1 MPQSSAEAAAQREY
15 YQRSNG
21 PVAGADPT
29 FKKQPNKL
37 LRQYQKHGHIPKHFK
52 SWEEI
57 NEAFK
62 ELVEVQGLSEET
74 ARERIGITRR
84 NPNNKPIIGLY
95 DRYEKGNYINARNI
109 NEDWNPEAEDRV
121 RRIKGEDAV
130 EQERLRQR
138 DTWGDNKTRVAERPY
153 GPAEPNARDDAQR
166 VQKKMSENTGLKA
179 DPFDRGRQ
187 VHRGHGNSASG
198 SGAGVDRANVDP
210 EWGPINVNGHAG
222 VPGNPRFHPD
232 TMADLNMPGTTDAA
246 YWNKQLE
253 DAGLTIT
260 PRSMSQAGDFMAADE
275 GQEVF
280 GRKGNG
286 DYIVGPSKDPVRRPP
301 ETIAARQDLRNQ
313 LQQQGVRGARAQADS
328 QSTLLETTDAT
339 PQSGPV
345 KTNRNQV
352 TVQDQTPKANG
363 KLPPPRVS
371 VQVPKAGVRAARKA
385 AALAPLAGLGI
396 SLGSAA
402 QAAQKGDYM
411 GASGHLIEGAVG
423 EVPVVG
429 DAAVEAAQGSPL
441 ADGTVTGREQELK
454 NNPTYYGRKGPNV
467 PTPAQSQRAAEL
479 RVNPQAERG
488 YETLGRGLQWGFRKL
503 QELFIK

>member
-21 PVAGADPT
+21 PVVGGDPT
-29 FKKQPNKL
+29 FKTQPNKL
-37 LRQYQKHGHIPKHFK
+37 LRQYQKHGHIPKRFK

-57 NEAFK
+57 NEVFK

-138 DTWGDNKTRVAERPY
+138 DTWGDNKTRLAERPN
-153 GPAEPNARDDAQR
+153 GPVEPNARDDAQR
-166 VQKKMSENTGLKA
+166 VQKKMSEKIGLKD

-210 EWGPINVNGHAG
+210 EWGPINVDGHAG

-232 TMADLNMPGTTDAA
+232 VMADLNMPSTTDAA

-280 GRKGNG
+280 GKKGNG

-301 ETIAARQDLRNQ
+301 ETIAARQDLRYQ
-313 LQQQGVRGARAQADS
+313 LQQQGVPGARAQADS

-339 PQSGPV
+339 RQSGPV

-352 TVQDQTPKANG
+352 TVQDQTPRANG
-363 KLPPPRVS
+363 KLPKSRVS
-371 VQVPKAGVRAARKA
+371 VQVPKGGASKKLGKLSKALKIPMIGGLIAGGTT
-385 AALAPLAGLGI
+385 LATGGTP
-396 SLGSAA
+396 A
-402 QAAQKGDYM
+402 QAA
-411 GASGHLIEGAVG
+411 GAFVDAENPIDGGAVG
-423 EVPVVG
+423 
-429 DAAVEAAQGSPL
+429 
-441 ADGTVTGREQELK
+441 DGTLEGAKQTMLQIQQLNQPLK
-454 NNPTYYGRKGPNV
+454 PRPVGSRTLP
-467 PTPAQSQRAAEL
+467 QSK
-479 RVNPQAERG
+479 PQPMPQPRQPSGIES
-488 YETLGRGLQWGFRKL
+488 LQMGLQQAATWFQQLITPK
-503 QELFIK
+503 